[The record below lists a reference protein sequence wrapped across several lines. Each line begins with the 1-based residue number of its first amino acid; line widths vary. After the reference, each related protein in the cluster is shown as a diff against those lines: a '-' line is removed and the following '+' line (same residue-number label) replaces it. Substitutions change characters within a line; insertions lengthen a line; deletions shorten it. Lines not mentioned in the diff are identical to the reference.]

1 MVSMGELRLYAIA
14 IDEVRDMFG
23 APADLAARLRDQ
35 GHAALQPVGAAP
47 APEHHG
53 LLSRLGPIFRRVPG
67 TPVLDPGDPTPDDL
81 ERILAGAYVP
91 AERNVATWRVLEVL
105 IKENSWGATGVM
117 LTAEELDTFDFALA
131 RGGVNAAAGLRHLLN
146 TPTELPLRLPAGL
159 LVGYHTG
166 DEASWMAQSYRDALP
181 EVEDRGQRD
190 LAYGLANWLDGLPHW
205 ARVAASMGRPA
216 PDLVGFWSAP

>member
-1 MVSMGELRLYAIA
+1 MGELRLYAIA

-35 GHAALQPVGAAP
+35 GHAALQPASAAH
-47 APEHHG
+47 APEHQG

-81 ERILAGAYVP
+81 ERVLAGGYVP
-91 AERNVATWRVLEVL
+91 AERNVATWRVLEALV
-105 IKENSWGATGVM
+105 KENSWGATGVV
-117 LTAEELDTFDFALA
+117 LSAEELDTFDFALA

-146 TPTELPLRLPAGL
+146 TSTELALRLPAGL

-166 DEASWMAQSYRDALP
+166 EQAVWMAQSYREALP

-205 ARVAASMGRPA
+205 ARVAASLHRQA